1 MANYSRFYG
10 EVLFY
15 NKKIKNTED
24 NRIRFKKFLSD
35 FIEYNDSRNP
45 SFELCDDIYFDEE
58 SEYLKTT
65 RMFFNSE
72 AKWTYQNGFQDILI
86 MDIADIGI
94 MNNTSKEAYR
104 LEDFIGFGI
113 NVIGTDLEE
122 GCRSF
127 YDYRGIKEVA
137 GVRDNH
143 HLIISFLVNEVTPKE
158 YNAKNINEFEANLI
172 YGDLFTVYGIDVFFH
187 TMMKDY
193 REYDSEFNL
202 VIKKYAPTLVSLY
215 ENNLL
220 GNYLLNDIQ
229 EDLCSIILK
238 IIQEEYTK
246 NNSPIDGIINL
257 EDIDFLM
264 IEDKD
269 DKKLVLNYD
278 NTAWYT
284 IFQNIETSLNK
295 YIDGRGLKIC
305 QITS

>member
-15 NKKIKNTED
+15 NKKIKNTEE
-24 NRIRFKKFLSD
+24 NRIWFKKFLSD

-58 SEYLKTT
+58 SEYVKTT

-72 AKWTYQNGFQDILI
+72 AKWTYQNGFQNILI

-94 MNNTSKEAYR
+94 MNNTSKETYR
-104 LEDFIGFGI
+104 LEDFVGFVI
-113 NVIGTDLEE
+113 DVIGTDLEE

-127 YDYRGIKEVA
+127 YDYRGIKEVV
-137 GVRDNH
+137 GIRDNH
-143 HLIISFLVNEVTPKE
+143 HLIIAFLTNKVTPKE
-158 YNAKNINEFEANLI
+158 YNAKNINEFEANLL
-172 YGDLFTVYGIDVFFH
+172 YGDLFTVYGIDVLFY
-187 TMMKDY
+187 TIMKDY
-193 REYDSEFNL
+193 REYDKEFDL
-202 VIKKYAPTLVSLY
+202 IIKKYAPTLVSLY
-215 ENNLL
+215 GDDIL
-220 GNYLLNDIQ
+220 GRYSLNDIQ

-238 IIQEEYTK
+238 VIQDEHTK
-246 NNSPIDGIINL
+246 NNSPIDMIINL

-269 DKKLVLNYD
+269 VKKLVLNYD
-278 NTAWYT
+278 NVDWYV
-284 IFQNIETSLNK
+284 IFQNIEKNIKK
-295 YIDGRGLKIC
+295 YIDKRGLKVC

>member
-1 MANYSRFYG
+1 MANYFRFYG

-15 NKKIKNTED
+15 NKKIKNTEE
-24 NRIRFKKFLSD
+24 NRIWFKQFLID
-35 FIEYNDSRNP
+35 FIEYNDGRNP
-45 SFELCDDIYFDEE
+45 SFELCNDIYLDEE
-58 SEYLKTT
+58 SEYVKTT

-86 MDIADIGI
+86 MDTADINI
-94 MNNTSKEAYR
+94 MNDTSKKSYS
-104 LEDFIGFGI
+104 LEDFIGFI
-113 NVIGTDLEE
+113 IDVIGTDLEE

-137 GVRDNH
+137 GIRDNH
-143 HLIISFLVNEVTPKE
+143 HLILSFLVNKVTPKE

-187 TMMKDY
+187 TLMKEY

-202 VIKKYAPTLVSLY
+202 AIKKYAPTLVSLY

-220 GNYLLNDIQ
+220 ENYFLNDIQ

-238 IIQEEYTK
+238 VIQDEYIK

-264 IEDKD
+264 LEDKN

-278 NTAWYT
+278 NTDWYI
-284 IFQNIETSLNK
+284 IFQNIEKNIKRYINK
-295 YIDGRGLKIC
+295 KDLDIHD
-305 QITS
+305 

>member
-58 SEYLKTT
+58 SEYVKTT

-94 MNNTSKEAYR
+94 MNNTSKEVYR
-104 LEDFIGFGI
+104 LEDFVGFGI

-172 YGDLFTVYGIDVFFH
+172 YGDLFTVYGIDVFLKALFTSYYDDIVNYH
-187 TMMKDY
+187 YEQMLPIPELILKIMHSNY
-193 REYDSEFNL
+193 LEYDDQLQDFLLLAKEVFGKYVHEKNFSPESIQLISITCRNDNLELYHRNFSKSLNYIMRELISE
-202 VIKKYAPTLVSLY
+202 A
-215 ENNLL
+215 
-220 GNYLLNDIQ
+220 GNYL
-229 EDLCSIILK
+229 
-238 IIQEEYTK
+238 
-246 NNSPIDGIINL
+246 
-257 EDIDFLM
+257 
-264 IEDKD
+264 
-269 DKKLVLNYD
+269 
-278 NTAWYT
+278 
-284 IFQNIETSLNK
+284 IFK
-295 YIDGRGLKIC
+295 
-305 QITS
+305 

>member
-45 SFELCDDIYFDEE
+45 SFESCDDIYFDEE

-127 YDYRGIKEVA
+127 YDYRGIKEVV
-137 GVRDNH
+137 GIRDNH

-193 REYDSEFNL
+193 REYDNEFNL

-238 IIQEEYTK
+238 VIQEEYTK

-269 DKKLVLNYD
+269 NKKLVLNYD
-278 NTAWYT
+278 NTDWYT
-284 IFQNIETSLNK
+284 IFQNIEKSIKK
-295 YIDGRGLKIC
+295 YIGSRGLKIC